1 MPDDR
6 LRQLKADLLKAL
18 GQPTRLKILEL
29 LVDGE
34 RCVCEIF
41 PAIHGEQSNTS
52 KHLSFLRSHGIVV
65 AERRGMRVFYRLAD
79 QRILR
84 LLDDVEAC
92 VRGGLK
98 AKASL
103 VA

>member
-1 MPDDR
+1 VPDDR

-41 PAIHGEQSNTS
+41 PAIQGEQSNTS
-52 KHLSFLRSHGIVV
+52 KHLSFLRSHGIVIS
-65 AERRGMRVFYRLAD
+65 ERRGMRVFYRLAD
-79 QRILR
+79 KRIAR
-84 LLDDVEAC
+84 LLEDVEAC

-98 AKASL
+98 AQASL